1 MKKIFTLIA
10 SMTVSATVVGQ
21 TILLAG
27 TSSLVTHPGQGAGGK
42 DVSATQVGLGA
53 TLYGTGQNRTTGA
66 WLASKITVPA
76 NGWVI
81 DSLITYGYQTG
92 SSLVSTFTGLYC
104 YVGQDSMSLPSSSV
118 VIGSKSVNAQSATS
132 WTGIYRTTTETPP
145 FIETNR
151 PIMKIKSNLTG
162 VIPAGTYWVTWN
174 ATGSLASGPWNPP
187 VTVLNTISTGSNSY
201 QYTATSGLWATTK
214 DGTVTTVEM
223 PFKLYGKI
231 GVPTGVKEQSL
242 VNAVSIA
249 PNPISGSATVKI
261 ILEQNVSVNANDLSF
276 LVYDQLGREVMNYSS
291 IPSTTFM
298 IEKGNL
304 ASGNY
309 IYKVMNNK
317 DQSTLKT
324 GKIIFQ

>member
-1 MKKIFTLIA
+1 MKNVDVEIYINQFITFFNNNPNDLIELIGD
-10 SMTVSATVVGQ
+10 V
-21 TILLAG
+21 L
-27 TSSLVTHPGQGAGGK
+27 K
-42 DVSATQVGLGA
+42 DDF
-53 TLYGTGQNRTTGA
+53 YDR
-66 WLASKITVPA
+66 
-76 NGWVI
+76 
-81 DSLITYGYQTG
+81 
-92 SSLVSTFTGLYC
+92 
-104 YVGQDSMSLPSSSV
+104 
-118 VIGSKSVNAQSATS
+118 
-132 WTGIYRTTTETPP
+132 
-145 FIETNR
+145 
-151 PIMKIKSNLTG
+151 
-162 VIPAGTYWVTWN
+162 
-174 ATGSLASGPWNPP
+174 
-187 VTVLNTISTGSNSY
+187 
-201 QYTATSGLWATTK
+201 
-214 DGTVTTVEM
+214 
-223 PFKLYGKI
+223 
-231 GVPTGVKEQSL
+231 VKEQSL